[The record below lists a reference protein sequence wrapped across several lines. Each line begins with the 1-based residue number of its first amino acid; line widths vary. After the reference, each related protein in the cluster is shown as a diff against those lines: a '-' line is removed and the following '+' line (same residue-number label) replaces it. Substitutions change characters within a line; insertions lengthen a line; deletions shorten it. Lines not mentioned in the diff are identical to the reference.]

1 MNKLLTEDQL
11 YLVNLVSDFGK
22 KELAPIA
29 AECDR
34 TGEFPLDNYKKAFDM
49 ELHMMDIPA
58 ELGGAG
64 VDFETSLIVTE
75 ELSKYD
81 AGFATSIGAVGLAAK
96 AVLMGKDQKLILK
109 FADIV
114 RPGKFAAFCLT
125 EPNAG
130 SDASATKT
138 SAVLEGDE
146 WVLNGRKCFITNGG
160 VASVYIVFAMT
171 DPSKGTRGISAFFVE
186 GDREGISCGK
196 EEDKLGIRLSNTC
209 DVVLEDVRIPKENL
223 IGKEGMGFPIAMLTL
238 DMARP
243 VAAAGAVGVAQR
255 AIDECVKYMKQRQTF
270 GKPLAKH
277 QALQFKIAD
286 MEIQCEVARQYL
298 RYVAKLV
305 DNNKPY
311 SEEAAICKTFA
322 SDAAM
327 KITVEAVQ
335 ILGGYGY
342 SREYPVEKL
351 MRDAKIFQIFEGTNE
366 IQRMVIAGQV
376 LSR

>member
-1 MNKLLTEDQL
+1 MNKLLTEEQL
-11 YLVNLVSDFGK
+11 DLIDLVAEFGK
-22 KELAPIA
+22 KEVEPIA

-34 TGEFPLDNYKKAFDM
+34 AGEFPWETYKKAFDM
-49 ELHMMDIPA
+49 GLHMMDIPY

-64 VDFETSLIVTE
+64 IDFETSLILTE

-81 AGFATSIGAVGLAAK
+81 AGFATSVGAVGLAAK
-96 AVLMGKDQKLILK
+96 AVIMGKDPELIRK

-114 RPGKFAAFCLT
+114 GEGKFAAFCLT

-130 SDASATKT
+130 SDASATRT
-138 SAVLEGDE
+138 TAVLDGDE

-160 VASVYIVFAMT
+160 VSGVYIVFATT
-171 DPSKGTRGISAFFVE
+171 DPSKGTHGISAFLVE
-186 GDREGISCGK
+186 GDREGLSVGK
-196 EEDKLGIRLSNTC
+196 EEDKMGIRLSNTA
-209 DVVLEDVRIPKENL
+209 DVVLEDVRIPKKNL
-223 IGKEGMGFPIAMLTL
+223 IGKEGAGFSIAMLTL
-238 DMARP
+238 DRARP
-243 VAAAGAVGVAQR
+243 VAGAAAVGIAQR
-255 AIDECVKYMKQRQTF
+255 AIDECVKYMKQRKTF

-286 MEIQCEVARQYL
+286 MELQCEVARQYV
-298 RYVAKLV
+298 RYVGKLV
-305 DNNKPY
+305 DNGEKY
-311 SEEAAICKTFA
+311 SEEAAISKTFA

-376 LSR
+376 LK

>member
-1 MNKLLTEDQL
+1 MNKLLTEEQL
-11 YLVNLVSDFGK
+11 DLIDLVAEFGE
-22 KELAPIA
+22 KEVKPIA

-34 TGEFPLDNYKKAFDM
+34 KGEFPWEVYRKAFDM
-49 ELHMMDIPA
+49 GLHMMDIPY

-64 VDFETSLIVTE
+64 IDFETSLILTE
-75 ELSKYD
+75 ELAKYD
-81 AGFATSIGAVGLAAK
+81 SGFATSVGAVGLAAK
-96 AVLMGKDQKLILK
+96 AVLMGKDENLVQK
-109 FADIV
+109 FAEIV
-114 RPGKFAAFCLT
+114 KQEKFAAFCLT

-138 SAVLEGDE
+138 TAVLDGEE

-160 VASVYIVFAMT
+160 VAGVYIIFAMT
-171 DPSKGTRGISAFFVE
+171 DPSKGTRGISAFLVE
-186 GDREGISCGK
+186 GDREGISSGK
-196 EEDKLGIRLSNTC
+196 EEDKMGIRLSNTS
-209 DVVLEDVRIPKENL
+209 DVVLENVRIPKDHL

-238 DMARP
+238 DRARP
-243 VAAAGAVGVAQR
+243 VAGAAAVGVAQR
-255 AIDECVKYMKQRQTF
+255 AIDECVKYMKQRKTF
-270 GKPLAKH
+270 GRYLAQH

-286 MEIQCEVARQYL
+286 MEMQCEVARQYV
-298 RYVAKLV
+298 RYVGKLV
-305 DNNKPY
+305 DNGKSY

-366 IQRMVIAGQV
+366 VQRMVIAGQI
-376 LSR
+376 LK

>member
-1 MNKLLTEDQL
+1 MNKLLTQEQL
-11 YLVNLVSDFGK
+11 DLVDLVAEFGK
-22 KELAPIA
+22 NEVEPVA

-34 TGEFPLDNYKKAFDM
+34 TGEFPWEVYRKAFDM
-49 ELHMMDIPA
+49 GLHMMDIPY

-64 VDFETSLIVTE
+64 IDFETSLILTE
-75 ELSKYD
+75 ELAKYD
-81 AGFATSIGAVGLAAK
+81 AGFATSVGAVGLAAK
-96 AVLMGKDQKLILK
+96 AVIMGRNPELVKK

-138 SAVLEGDE
+138 TAVLDGDE

-160 VASVYIVFAMT
+160 VSGVYIIFAMT
-171 DPSKGTRGISAFFVE
+171 DPSKGTRGISAFLVE
-186 GDREGISCGK
+186 GDREGLSSGK
-196 EEDKLGIRLSNTC
+196 EEDKMGIRLSNTS
-209 DVVLEDVRIPKENL
+209 DVVLENVRVPKENL

-238 DMARP
+238 DRARP
-243 VAAAGAVGVAQR
+243 VAAAAAVGIAQR
-255 AIDECVKYMKQRQTF
+255 AIDACVGYMKQRKTF
-270 GKPLAKH
+270 GRPIAKH
-277 QALQFKIAD
+277 QALQFKLAD
-286 MEIQCEVARQYL
+286 MEISCEVARQYV
-298 RYVAKLV
+298 RHVARLV
-305 DNNKPY
+305 DADKPY

-335 ILGGYGY
+335 IFAGYGY

-376 LSR
+376 LK

>member
-11 YLVNLVSDFGK
+11 NLVEMVADFGK
-22 KELAPIA
+22 KEVEKIA

-34 TGEFPLDNYKKAFDM
+34 TGEFPWDTYQKAFDM
-49 ELHMMDIPA
+49 GLHILDIP
-58 ELGGAG
+58 EEMGGAG
-64 VDFETSLIVTE
+64 VDFETSLIMTE
-75 ELSKYD
+75 ELAKYD
-81 AGFATSIGAVGLAAK
+81 AGFATSVGAVGLAAK
-96 AVLMGKDQKLILK
+96 AVLMGQDPKLIQK

-114 RPGKFAAFCLT
+114 VEGKFAAFCLT

-138 SAVLEGDE
+138 TAVLDGDE

-160 VASVYIVFAMT
+160 VAGVYIIFAMT
-171 DPSKGTRGISAFFVE
+171 DPSRGTRGMSAFLVE
-186 GDREGISCGK
+186 GDRAGLSAGK
-196 EEDKLGIRLSNTC
+196 EEDKMGIRLSNTC
-209 DVVLEDVRIPKENL
+209 DVVLDDVRIPKDNL

-238 DMARP
+238 DRARP
-243 VAAAGAVGVAQR
+243 VAGAAAVGIAQR
-255 AIDECVKYMKQRQTF
+255 AIDECVKYMKQRKTF

-286 MEIQCEVARQYL
+286 MEIQCETARQYV
-298 RYVAKLV
+298 RYVGKLV
-305 DNNKPY
+305 DAGKPY
-311 SEEAAICKTFA
+311 SEEAAICKAYA

-335 ILGGYGY
+335 LLGGYGY

-376 LSR
+376 LK